1 MTTISGEKMLK
12 IHRTRPTNSL
22 RLAVIGAL
30 ATLYFSGQVA
40 ADQDVTADTAD
51 QSQQQRQSPTGS
63 EPGQSDP
70 PTDESPTV
78 ERPDPRLAADISD
91 RIIVT
96 GSSIAGA
103 SDSGTI
109 AVSTLTAEQLESYG
123 QVSTGEL
130 LENLPQAGSFEIND
144 SADGPNAARGD
155 VSTVNLRGLG
165 SGNTLILLNGRRIAP
180 HAVFQDVST
189 AGAGAVP
196 RSVTNVQAFPADA
209 IDRVEV
215 LRDGASALYGSD
227 AVAGVIN
234 TILSPAYDGTR
245 ITVRGST
252 LEGTNEE
259 ELKVD
264 FATGLQFNNGA
275 TNVIVNASFFTRD
288 GLFASELG
296 PQFNNVDKRA
306 LLESRGSP
314 WAASN
319 QFRNTSTRSPF
330 GQFRVGE
337 LLEDGTFSPIDVGEL
352 TARNGNFHVQPCGFA
367 GSLVNLGTFDPLVG
381 DVCLDDG
388 SLNTTLRFD
397 FNAFQPV
404 DSFGE
409 GQEVTLDSRSARG
422 RQLISD
428 ADRYNFYTMAQHD
441 FDNGVQLFGE
451 FLFYRSETQSQ
462 RATQPLD
469 DGLAFIL
476 VPRTNFWNPVGAI
489 TSPNRV
495 EDINA
500 PDEGLDVLIARW
512 RPTELGPRVFSVDS
526 TAFRTL
532 AGARGEYRGW
542 DWESALSYSENH
554 VTDTSNNRM
563 SKTLLQ
569 EQLALSTP
577 DAINPFGGPNAN
589 SQEQLDRIRISVS
602 NKGKTELGSWDFRAS
617 NASLLDNWAGSIGAA
632 FGTEI
637 RYESYDDDRD
647 PRLDGT
653 ITFDAG
659 DGGVSDS
666 SDVVGVSPTFDSD
679 GDRTVYAAFGELL
692 IPLVAPSPGLWTNE
706 VNLQLAARAQYFDDI
721 EDFVVK
727 PKFALSWFPIDAIN
741 FRAAYSEGFRAP
753 NLVQLNRGNISR
765 LNQGIV
771 DFIRSDVTND
781 PDDTGET
788 FRATVRSSNPD
799 LDPEESETIVV
810 GMTFKAPFADDLT
823 FSIDYWNIDQN
834 KIIGTLGP
842 EVILA
847 LDALSLRDNG
857 IGDPRV
863 IRDILTDVDQAQFD
877 AFNAANPDD
886 QRVPVGKARAV
897 VDTFINQDSQE
908 TEGIDLGISGSFD
921 FNRFGRLRYSAEASR
936 LLTFDL
942 NRANDIDEALQD
954 PQFGEVFGRE
964 FDSLAVDRRLLNGNP
979 DWRLS
984 ANFGY
989 RLGKFGSSTSI
1000 RYVSSFKDTRA
1011 NNIDVTGDGENDFF
1025 DVDSWTR
1032 VNTFVDYRFD
1042 VGPVQPFR
1050 LRFGVNNVFDKQ
1062 PPLADDGR
1070 GFNSSV
1076 HSVRGR
1082 EYYLQLRADL

>member
-1 MTTISGEKMLK
+1 MKK
-12 IHRTRPTNSL
+12 IEIKL
-22 RLAVIGAL
+22 RKTLLSALSFTLVALQFPVLVVADSAPAVG
-30 ATLYFSGQVA
+30 S
-40 ADQDVTADTAD
+40 ADP
-51 QSQQQRQSPTGS
+51 SQQQSRSTTN
-63 EPGQSDP
+63 SDRDQ
-70 PTDESPTV
+70 DEQAAEDQAPEDQPTV
-78 ERPDPRLAADISD
+78 ERPDGALAPGISD

-109 AVSTLTAEQLESYG
+109 AVSTISAEELATYG

-144 SADGPNAARGD
+144 SADGPNDARGD

-189 AGAGAVP
+189 AGAGSVP
-196 RSVTNVQAFPADA
+196 RSVTNVQSFPASA

-234 TILSPAYDGTR
+234 TILSPYYDGTR

-252 LEGTNEE
+252 LEGTDEE
-259 ELKVD
+259 ELTVN

-275 TNVIVNASFFTRD
+275 TNVVVNGSFFTRD

-296 PQFNNVDKRA
+296 PQFNTVDKRA

-314 WAASN
+314 WAGSTD
-319 QFRNTSTRSPF
+319 FRNTSTRSPF

-337 LLEDGTFSPIDVGEL
+337 LLEDGTFSPIDVGGL
-352 TARNGNFHVQPCGFA
+352 TASDGDFHVQPCGFA
-367 GSLVNLGTFDPLVG
+367 GSRVVQGTFDPLVG

-388 SLNTTLRFD
+388 NLNRTLRFD
-397 FNAFQPV
+397 FNAFQPQ

-409 GQEVTLDSRSARG
+409 GALVTLDPKAARG

-428 ADRYNFYTMAQHD
+428 ADRYNFYTLAQHD
-441 FDNGVQLFGE
+441 LDNGVQLFGE

-462 RATQPLD
+462 RATQPID

-495 EDINA
+495 EDIDA
-500 PDEGLDVLIARW
+500 PDEGLDVLISRW
-512 RPTELGPRVFSVDS
+512 RPVELGPRVFSVDS

-532 AGARGEYRGW
+532 GGARGDYRGW
-542 DWESALSYSENH
+542 DWESAISYSENH

-577 DAINPFGGPNAN
+577 DAINPFAGPNAN
-589 SQEQLDRIRISVS
+589 SQEQLDRIRISVT
-602 NKGKTELGSWDFRAS
+602 NKGETELGSLDFRAS
-617 NASLLDNWAGSIGAA
+617 NASLMDNWAGAIGAA
-632 FGTEI
+632 FGSEI
-637 RYESYDDDRD
+637 RYESYDENRD

-659 DGGVSDS
+659 DGGVSDT
-666 SDVVGVSPTFDSD
+666 SDVVGVSPTNDSD
-679 GDRTVYAAFGELL
+679 GDRTIYAAYAELL
-692 IPLVAPSPGLWTNE
+692 VPLIAPGDGLWSNE
-706 VNLQLAARAQYFDDI
+706 VNFQAAARAQYFDDI
-721 EDFVVK
+721 EDFVIK
-727 PKFALSWFPIDAIN
+727 PKFALSWFPVDAIN

-753 NLVQLNRGNISR
+753 NLVQLNRGDISR

-771 DFIRSDVTND
+771 DFTRGDVTND

-788 FRATVRSSNPD
+788 FRATIRSSNPD

-810 GMTFKAPFADDLT
+810 GMTFTAPFVDDMA
-823 FSIDYWNIDQN
+823 FNIDYWNIEQK

-847 LDALSLRDNG
+847 LDALSLRDTG
-857 IGDPRV
+857 VGDPRV
-863 IRDILTDVDQAQFD
+863 IRDELTEFDQQLFD

-886 QRVPVGKARAV
+886 QRVPVGQARAV
-897 VDTFINQDSQE
+897 VDRFINQDSQE
-908 TEGIDLGISGSFD
+908 TEGIDVGVRGSFD
-921 FNRFGRLRYSAEASR
+921 FNRFGRFRYSAEASR
-936 LLTFDL
+936 LITFDL
-942 NRANDIDEALQD
+942 NRADNIDEALAD
-954 PQFGEVFGRE
+954 PQFGEIFGNE
-964 FDSLAVDRRLLNGNP
+964 FDALAVNRRLLNGSP

-989 RLGKFGSSTSI
+989 RLGKFGSGTSI
-1000 RYVSSFKDTRA
+1000 RYVSSFKDTSA
-1011 NNIDVTGDGENDFF
+1011 DNVDVDGDGEDDFF
-1025 DVDSWTR
+1025 TVGSWTR

-1042 VGPVQPFR
+1042 LGPADPLR
-1050 LRFGVNNVFDKQ
+1050 IRFGVNNVFDNQ
-1062 PPLADDGR
+1062 PPLADETR
-1070 GFNSSV
+1070 GFFSSV

-1082 EYYLQLRADL
+1082 EFYLQLRAEL